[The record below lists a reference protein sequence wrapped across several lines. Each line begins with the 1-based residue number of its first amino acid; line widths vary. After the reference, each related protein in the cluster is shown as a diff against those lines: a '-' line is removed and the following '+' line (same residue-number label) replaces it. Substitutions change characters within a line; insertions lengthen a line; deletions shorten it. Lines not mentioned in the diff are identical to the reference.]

1 MSGADDEVEWLKLPH
16 DLQYKFFEEAEKEA
30 GRIVNVVERLQRT
43 VLELKRKIV
52 PLVEDLSEHDRV
64 FRVAAIDGS
73 RSPRLSE
80 RLGVRYGV
88 FSVGV
93 VILEGMKRI
102 YEGYEA
108 GQFKRKQAF
117 SQEVSKY
124 FFNLLSI
131 YAERKAAVEV
141 LNRLED
147 GFLMIDGSFYGFIY
161 SALRMRKQGFFG
173 EREGTLFEE
182 TCQLTNR
189 LVESERVMGV
199 IKRSH
204 TRAIGGWLA
213 LRNKDLVGRID
224 SPVTII
230 DKLLLSMIM
239 PSNTILRYERITGDD
254 PVYVYT
260 QLAYMAHRGIWPET
274 PLEVARERVYEPY
287 RVLGMDESLVKKLRR
302 LQVRK
307 FPEAPT
313 CEVEYPSSIPIDRL
327 KLWLGQKNFFNKTT
341 GLPFTIDM
349 VDSLIS
355 LSPEFTEEYVSE
367 IEARALSKAYGII
380 SPEVLRWFFN
390 LLNPQKGV

>member
-1 MSGADDEVEWLKLPH
+1 MSEPADEIEWLKLPH

-30 GRIVNVVERLQRT
+30 NRIVSVIERLQET
-43 VLELKRKIV
+43 ISELKGEIV
-52 PLVEDLSEHDRV
+52 PLVEDLDEHDKV
-64 FRVAAIDGS
+64 FRVAAVDGS

-93 VILEGMKRI
+93 IILEGTKRI
-102 YEGYEA
+102 HEGYEA

-124 FFNLLSI
+124 FFSLLST
-131 YAERKAAVEV
+131 YAERKVAVEV
-141 LNRLED
+141 LDRLED

-161 SALRMRKQGFFG
+161 SALRMRKQGLFG
-173 EREGTLFEE
+173 ERERGLFEE
-182 TCQLTNR
+182 TCRLTDR
-189 LVESERVMGV
+189 LIESGRVLGV

-204 TRAIGGWLA
+204 TRVIGGWLA
-213 LRNKDLVGRID
+213 LRNNDLVGRID

-230 DKLLLSMIM
+230 DKLLLSMVM
-239 PSNTILRYERITGDD
+239 PPNTILRYEKITGDD

-260 QLAYMAHRGIWPET
+260 QLAYMAHRGIWPDD
-274 PLEVARERVYEPY
+274 PLEVARERAYEPY
-287 RVLGMDESLVKKLRR
+287 RVLEMDEDLVKKLRR
-302 LQVRK
+302 LQVKK
-307 FPEAPT
+307 FPGAPT
-313 CEVEYPSSIPIDRL
+313 CEIEYPSSISIDRL
-327 KLWLGQKNFFNKTT
+327 KLWLGQKDFFNEAT
-341 GLPFTIDM
+341 GLPFAIDM

-355 LSPEFTEEYVSE
+355 LSPKFTEEYVSE
-367 IEARALSKAYGII
+367 IEARALSKAYGTI